1 MNDEHLDPEQE
12 ERVRALLAELGS
24 APDAASMPPD
34 VAARL
39 DETLAGLVAER
50 EEAPADVVPLRRR
63 WAPRVA
69 VAAAA
74 VIVIGAG
81 GVAAANLGVFN
92 GTSNDTASSADSSA
106 GGGSSS
112 TESLDGAATTAPPSN
127 PAQVPNA
134 LPVRLPRVTA
144 ASFDQDVARLLQQRS
159 PAQDSAANQRKSE
172 LGAAAGQADTA
183 CPGPS
188 TSDGST
194 TTTVLYDGARAV
206 LVIHPAQGGE
216 RLVEAWACG
225 GNRVLHSARLPASP
239 DATGQSSGGDPGL
252 GSPSPTP

>member
-12 ERVRALLAELGS
+12 ELVRALLAELGS

-92 GTSNDTASSADSSA
+92 GTSNDTAS
-106 GGGSSS
+106 
-112 TESLDGAATTAPPSN
+112 
-127 PAQVPNA
+127 
-134 LPVRLPRVTA
+134 
-144 ASFDQDVARLLQQRS
+144 
-159 PAQDSAANQRKSE
+159 
-172 LGAAAGQADTA
+172 
-183 CPGPS
+183 
-188 TSDGST
+188 
-194 TTTVLYDGARAV
+194 
-206 LVIHPAQGGE
+206 
-216 RLVEAWACG
+216 
-225 GNRVLHSARLPASP
+225 
-239 DATGQSSGGDPGL
+239 
-252 GSPSPTP
+252 